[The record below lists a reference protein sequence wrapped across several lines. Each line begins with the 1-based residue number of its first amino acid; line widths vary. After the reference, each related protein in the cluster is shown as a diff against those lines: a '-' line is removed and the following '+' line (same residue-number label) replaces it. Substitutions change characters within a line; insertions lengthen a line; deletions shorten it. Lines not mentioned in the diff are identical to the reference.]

1 MWGWNSSAKGSG
13 SGEEPQKQKPS
24 QRPKADGD
32 LHQQKLNLHLN
43 PQQEPQDLHL
53 NLQQKPQDHGHLNL
67 HLGHQ
72 GMPQNHLNRRLWR
85 SMLVSAGVQ
94 MCCRASFRGL
104 MSIALVARL
113 LLAKSRVFLG
123 HGMAPVGLC
132 EFGTQYNIPLVSRSG
147 AVQLAWTSQGHE
159 DGSSP
164 TSFDASAHLTS
175 EPLTLCGVWPVPPP
189 TGSS

>member
-13 SGEEPQKQKPS
+13 SGEEPQQQKPS

-94 MCCRASFRGL
+94 MSCRASFRGL

-113 LLAKSRVFLG
+113 LLAKSSFVVFPG

-132 EFGTQYNIPLVSRSG
+132 EFGTQYKIPMVSRKEPPGFACSG

-164 TSFDASAHLTS
+164 TSSDASAY
-175 EPLTLCGVWPVPPP
+175 VD
-189 TGSS
+189 